1 MRLWRVVRTIPAILR
16 GLRANTRSVASGPAE
31 GEERII
37 NALASR
43 ITELLVG
50 EDFEVSTSS
59 STVTITGIEKFHGK
73 SNTLMPVFIWRAPLP
88 LSERL
93 TLVFESASRRLQ
105 EFLTAAY
112 GRPWPAPNVDSHV
125 TIGDELIS
133 VWWGGETEAE
143 AIKRFRPISRKELG
157 V

>member
-1 MRLWRVVRTIPAILR
+1 MVIKALARRIKELLMEEEFE
-16 GLRANTRSVASGPAE
+16 VASTAYT
-31 GEERII
+31 I
-37 NALASR
+37 
-43 ITELLVG
+43 
-50 EDFEVSTSS
+50 
-59 STVTITGIEKFHGK
+59 TITGTERFRGK
-73 SNTLMPVFIWRAPLP
+73 VNVLMPVFIWRAPLP

-112 GRPWPAPNVDSHV
+112 GRPWPAPEADPHV
-125 TIGDELIS
+125 AVSDEWIS

-143 AIKRFRPISRKELG
+143 AVERFRPIAREDLG